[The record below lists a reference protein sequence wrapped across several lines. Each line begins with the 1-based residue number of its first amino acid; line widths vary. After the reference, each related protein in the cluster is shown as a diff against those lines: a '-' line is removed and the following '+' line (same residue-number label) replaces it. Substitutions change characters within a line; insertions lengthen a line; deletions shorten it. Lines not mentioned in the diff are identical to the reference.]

1 MTSTHPTADQLER
14 YRSRALAP
22 AELLDVDAHIATC
35 DRCFDAVRADTH
47 LTYEDAE
54 AYVNRRADRERVQR
68 HIVLCELCR
77 SEVADLTQMRD
88 AMRRPRVPV
97 RWAMAAAALLAFV
110 LVAAWLV
117 RRGTPAAIPQAQTTP
132 AAPVTPPVETTRAP
146 EEAPRQIAL
155 ARPPILDDLLSED
168 RVLRGGG
175 TSRAFSLQSPVGTV
189 VLDDRPRFHWAAT
202 TDARSYAVVVADTQS
217 SAIAA
222 SGSSGTASWRP
233 ATPLPRGRTYA
244 WQVTAHTGL
253 ESIVSPGLSAPE
265 ARFHVATREVV
276 AEVEAA
282 KTHFERGV
290 VLAERG
296 VLDDA
301 ERELEQAASEGEKQA
316 PTLLEQVRS
325 WRSEVD
331 YLVLPST
338 TNGTQ

>member
-14 YRSRALAP
+14 YRSRTLAP
-22 AELLDVDAHIATC
+22 AELLEVDAHIATC
-35 DRCFDAVRADTH
+35 DRCFDAVRADAH

-68 HIVLCELCR
+68 HIAVCELCR
-77 SEVADLTQMRD
+77 GEVADLAQMRD
-88 AMRRPRVPV
+88 AMREPRVRM

-132 AAPVTPPVETTRAP
+132 APVVTPPVETTRAP

-175 TSRAFSLQSPVGTV
+175 ASRAFSLHSPVGTV
-189 VLDDRPRFHWAAT
+189 VLDDRPRFHWAARS
-202 TDARSYAVVVADTQS
+202 DARSYAVVVADTQS

-233 ATPLPRGRTYA
+233 STPLPRGRTYA

-282 KTHFERGV
+282 RTHIERGV
-290 VLAERG
+290 VMAERG

-316 PTLLEQVRS
+316 LTLLEQVRS

-338 TNGTQ
+338 TNGAQ